1 MNIIAEHRETVSVF
15 VGLLARTFQG
25 IMRGLV
31 SWQWTC
37 VIRNATDLLI
47 RYATDSRTHYASCAM
62 WGRIRNVIQPTWA
75 PPLFGT
81 LNIIFSL
88 FSVPKLQGRTNGHG
102 AATDRLEWPD
112 SRTFSNSAPTRRRPE
127 RLRLQKGSSNTT
139 IRPRPSAIL
148 PDEMNHGSLLT
159 VVPHTVVGR
168 SPEYCV
174 LPGQTHH
181 SQ

>member
-47 RYATDSRTHYASCAM
+47 RYATDSRTRYASCAM

-88 FSVPKLQGRTNGHG
+88 FFRAGIARSHKWTWCCYRPTRM
-102 AATDRLEWPD
+102 AR